1 MVHTA
6 EAAAPKPPHTTNALR
21 RGWSRR
27 QWQTHRKIA
36 WKQRGARAAQESA
49 CGRRRPASSS
59 VGLGRLC
66 SAATS
71 GKSRQSTS
79 AVAPPS
85 LVVEAA
91 PASSP
96 SDPAAA
102 NPSAPIPL
110 LLLLLLL
117 LLILPPC

>member
-1 MVHTA
+1 VA
-6 EAAAPKPPHTTNALR
+6 DAQEDRLEAARREGSPGVGLRPP
-21 RGWSRR
+21 
-27 QWQTHRKIA
+27 
-36 WKQRGARAAQESA
+36 AA
-49 CGRRRPASSS
+49 CV

-117 LLILPPC
+117 LLLILPPC